1 MTGGQDTTGMHPAN
15 AGSPTLDRIERV
27 LRQRGGNGENDIDA
41 RPAAV
46 LVPFC
51 VVDGRPSVLFIR
63 RSLNLQN
70 HPGQMAFPGG
80 AADVGDADLA
90 ATAVRETVEE
100 LGVAEAEIDIWGG
113 LDPLRTI
120 SDFALSPFTG
130 WLTRAS
136 GLEFNEREVSEV
148 ITVPV
153 AALMDGSCDRDET
166 RSNGSGYETRP
177 TYAYNGR
184 VIWGSTGLIVSQ
196 LIDCLREADMD
207 WPSGPE
213 MRQLDQ

>member
-1 MTGGQDTTGMHPAN
+1 MAIGRGRS
-15 AGSPTLDRIERV
+15 GSPAATPAPSLDQMERI
-27 LRQRGGNGENDIDA
+27 LRARGGTGENGIDA

-51 VVDGRPSVLFIR
+51 MADDGPSVLFIR
-63 RSLNLQN
+63 RSQNLHH

-80 AADVGDADLA
+80 AADPGDAGLS

-100 LGVAEAEIDIWGG
+100 LGVSESEIEVWGV

-130 WLTRAS
+130 WLSRS
-136 GLEFNEREVSEV
+136 SDLKFSEREVSEV

-153 AALMDGSCDRDET
+153 AALLDGSCDRDET
-166 RSNGSGYETRP
+166 RTSGSGFETRP

-184 VIWGSTGLIVSQ
+184 VIWGSTGQIVSQ
-196 LIDCLREADMD
+196 LINCLRQA
-207 WPSGPE
+207 
-213 MRQLDQ
+213 

>member
-1 MTGGQDTTGMHPAN
+1 MTSGPHATGAHAAAAPVP
-15 AGSPTLDRIERV
+15 SLDRIERI
-27 LRQRGGNGENDIDA
+27 LRERGGDGENHIDA

-51 VVDGRPSVLFIR
+51 MVGDDPSVLFIR
-63 RSLNLQN
+63 RSQNLHN

-80 AADVGDADLA
+80 AADAEDADLA

-100 LGVAEAEIDIWGG
+100 LGVDESEIDVWGT
-113 LDPLRTI
+113 LEPTRTI

-130 WLTRAS
+130 WLSRSS
-136 GLEFNEREVSEV
+136 GLAFSEREVSDV

-153 AALMDGSCDRDET
+153 AALLNGSCDRDET
-166 RSNGSGYETRP
+166 RTNESGYETRP

-184 VIWGSTGLIVSQ
+184 VIWGSTGQIVSQ
-196 LIDCLREADMD
+196 LIDCLREA
-207 WPSGPE
+207 
-213 MRQLDQ
+213 

>member
-1 MTGGQDTTGMHPAN
+1 MNSGHDATGTPPAAPRN
-15 AGSPTLDRIERV
+15 SSLDRIERV
-27 LRQRGGNGENDIDA
+27 LRERGGNGENGIDA

-51 VVDGRPSVLFIR
+51 MVDGEPSVLFIR
-63 RSLNLQN
+63 RSQNLHN

-80 AADVGDADLA
+80 AADAEDADLA

-100 LGVAEAEIDIWGG
+100 LGVAESDIEVWGV

-130 WLTRAS
+130 WLSRS
-136 GLEFNEREVSEV
+136 RDLEFNEREVSEV

-153 AALMDGSCDRDET
+153 AALLDGSCDRDET
-166 RSNGSGYETRP
+166 RTNGSGYETRP

-184 VIWGSTGLIVSQ
+184 VIWGSTGQIVSQ
-196 LIDCLREADMD
+196 LIECLRKA
-207 WPSGPE
+207 
-213 MRQLDQ
+213 

>member
-1 MTGGQDTTGMHPAN
+1 MRTGQDV
-15 AGSPTLDRIERV
+15 AGALAAAAPVPSLDQIERV
-27 LRQRGGNGENDIDA
+27 LRGRGGTGENSIDA

-51 VVDGRPSVLFIR
+51 MADGELSVLFIR
-63 RSLNLQN
+63 RSMNLHN

-80 AADVGDADLA
+80 AVDAGDANLA
-90 ATAVRETVEE
+90 ATAVRETTEE
-100 LGVAEAEIDIWGG
+100 LGVAGSEVDVWGA

-130 WLTRAS
+130 WLSRSS

-153 AALMDGSCDRDET
+153 AALLDGSCDRDET
-166 RSNGSGYETRP
+166 RATGTEYETRP

-184 VIWGSTGLIVSQ
+184 VIWGSTAQIVSQ
-196 LIDCLREADMD
+196 LIDCLRKA
-207 WPSGPE
+207 
-213 MRQLDQ
+213 

>member
-1 MTGGQDTTGMHPAN
+1 MNSGHDATGTPLA
-15 AGSPTLDRIERV
+15 APRVPSLDRIERV
-27 LRQRGGNGENDIDA
+27 LRDRGGNGENGIDA

-51 VVDGRPSVLFIR
+51 IVDGEPSVLFIR
-63 RSLNLQN
+63 RSQNLHN

-80 AADVGDADLA
+80 AADAEDADLA

-100 LGVAEAEIDIWGG
+100 LGVAESDIEVWGA
-113 LDPLRTI
+113 LAPLRTI

-130 WLTRAS
+130 WLSRSTD
-136 GLEFNEREVSEV
+136 LEFNEREVSEV

-153 AALMDGSCDRDET
+153 AALLDGSCDRDET
-166 RSNGSGYETRP
+166 RTNGSGYETRP

-184 VIWGSTGLIVSQ
+184 VIWGSTGQIVSQ
-196 LIDCLREADMD
+196 LIECLRKA
-207 WPSGPE
+207 
-213 MRQLDQ
+213 

>member
-1 MTGGQDTTGMHPAN
+1 MRSGQYAAGALAAEAPAP
-15 AGSPTLDRIERV
+15 SLDQIERV
-27 LRQRGGNGENDIDA
+27 LRERGGNGENDIDA

-51 VVDGRPSVLFIR
+51 MVDGEPSVLFIR
-63 RSLNLQN
+63 RSMNLHN

-80 AADVGDADLA
+80 AADDDDADLA
-90 ATAVRETVEE
+90 ATAVRETIEE
-100 LGVAEAEIDIWGG
+100 LGVSESEVEVWGA

-130 WLTRAS
+130 WLSRSS

-153 AALMDGSCDRDET
+153 AALLDGTCHRDET
-166 RSNGSGYETRP
+166 RATGSGYETRP
-177 TYAYNGR
+177 TYAYNGC
-184 VIWGSTGLIVSQ
+184 VIWGSTGQIVSQ
-196 LIDCLREADMD
+196 LIDCLKRA
-207 WPSGPE
+207 
-213 MRQLDQ
+213 